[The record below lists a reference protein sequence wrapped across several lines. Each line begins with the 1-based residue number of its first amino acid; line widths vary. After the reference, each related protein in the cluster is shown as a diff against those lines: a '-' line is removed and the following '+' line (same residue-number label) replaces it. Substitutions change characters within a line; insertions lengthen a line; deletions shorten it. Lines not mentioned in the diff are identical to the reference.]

1 MACLR
6 PKLPKQMLDR
16 PAQSGKDESNSNEV
30 QAARRGLLKAMW
42 QASVAPRFS
51 SKPIDMEDYFSD
63 FGGSFASDGHSAA
76 SPPTP
81 TPTHNFRNSLVS
93 SSNLTRSESQYL
105 HGLLQSDDLESIR
118 RASLRLGD
126 KDLFPAAGDPPEKQH
141 KVLVRRDSEVQQGL
155 FLLHEKTTVKPS
167 TLVRRMS
174 NLERR
179 LPDPPEMNPDRN
191 NSITMNGTSWGID
204 SDDECPEPGKP
215 SKKWNPFADESIL
228 AWIDGNEGVEVDD
241 DGNASIPT
249 PTSNPFKI
257 LGTSAEEISCHPH
270 VLSPPLME
278 GLQAFMPE
286 SLQEYHYW
294 LKYSLV
300 RDGPSLMTMLKH
312 CRASTYT
319 ILAIET
325 TDGFVFGSFTSQPWR
340 LFSKGFYGTTEAFIW
355 RMRRSRAETC
365 KSIVEQVLMESKID
379 VFPFT
384 SRNRHVQ
391 SCSSDRIALGF
402 GEVDDMSP
410 RGEHYGNAIFLNSN
424 LTSGS
429 TSTSETF
436 GNPSLMHSDNRGE
449 RFEVANVELWAM
461 TPHADVETAVRNE
474 MNTLFL
480 EEGRHSDKDLS
491 LFEIL
496 VGPPS

>member
-6 PKLPKQMLDR
+6 PKFSKEMSNR
-16 PAQSGKDESNSNEV
+16 PIPSGSDESKNNEM

-42 QASVAPRFS
+42 HASVAPRFS
-51 SKPIDMEDYFSD
+51 SKPIDMENYFSD
-63 FGGSFASDGHSAA
+63 FGGSAASNGESAA

-81 TPTHNFRNSLVS
+81 TQDFRNSLVS

-126 KDLFPAAGDPPEKQH
+126 KDLFPAADDPPERQH
-141 KVLVRRDSEVQQGL
+141 KVSVRRDSEVQQGL

-167 TLVRRMS
+167 TIVRRMS
-174 NLERR
+174 NFESR

-191 NSITMNGTSWGID
+191 NSIAVNGASGGMD
-204 SDDECPEPGKP
+204 SDEEGGGPGIA
-215 SKKWNPFADESIL
+215 SKKINPFDDESIL
-228 AWIDGNEGVEVDD
+228 AWIDGNNGVEVDD
-241 DGNASIPT
+241 DGNPNIPT

-257 LGTSAEEISCHPH
+257 LGTLAEDASCHPH

-286 SLQEYHYW
+286 YLQEYHYW

-300 RDGPSLMTMLKH
+300 RDGPSLMTMLRQ

-319 ILAIET
+319 VLAVET

-340 LFSKGFYGTTEAFIW
+340 LFSNGFYGTAEAFVW

-365 KSIVEQVLMESKID
+365 KSIVEQALMESKID
-379 VFPFT
+379 VFPFA
-384 SRNRHVQ
+384 SRNRHIQ
-391 SCSSDRIALGF
+391 SCSTDRMALGF
-402 GEVDDMSP
+402 GEVDDMSSMG
-410 RGEHYGNAIFLNSN
+410 RHYGNAILLNSN

-429 TSTSETF
+429 TSTTETF
-436 GNPSLMHSDNRGE
+436 GNPNLMHSGNRGE
-449 RFEVANVELWAM
+449 EFEVANIELWAM
-461 TPHADVETAVRNE
+461 TPHPDIETAVNTE
-474 MNTLFL
+474 MQTLFL
-480 EEGRHSDKDLS
+480 DEGRHSDKDLS

-496 VGPPS
+496 VGPPI